1 MERARQLDMT
11 MPPRFLVSARRVGA
25 LVLALT
31 VATSAEPLRAQ
42 RASGTTPVL
51 SALQAPE
58 TPARSLTLD
67 DVIDLAEARSEQ
79 IAIAQF
85 GVARAVAGEQRA
97 RSERLPQVSGGASY
111 DRTLRSEFSGV
122 FSSDS
127 GGSGDGGFGA
137 DFSKLP
143 FGQPNAFR
151 LNLAF
156 SQPLYAGGRIDAQQ
170 QLAAVGRTVADTSL
184 RSARAQLVL
193 DATQAFYDAA
203 LADRLVAIAEASL
216 QQAEATL
223 AQVELAYKAGRSPE
237 FEALRARVA
246 RDNQR
251 PNVIRAQANRT
262 IAYLRLKQLLEIPA
276 SQPVTVSAELDDAA
290 LDPPA
295 RFAVPLAAVTA
306 VPAATTAA
314 GRVPVQQATS
324 AVQAQEAA
332 FRIAKSQR
340 RPYVSVNSALGEV
353 AYAGLPGFDDWRTN
367 WTVGASMQIP
377 LFTGGR
383 LKAEEVSAGA
393 DVGEARARQKL
404 AVELS
409 EAETE
414 ATLALLDAAVAT
426 WTASAGTVEQ
436 AARAYEIAELRY
448 REGISTQ
455 LELLDARLVLQSA
468 QVNRAQAARD
478 VQVARARVSLLPDL
492 PLGNA
497 TVELAGSAGAMA
509 QSVAQAGA
517 ARAAAAASSGG
528 GIR

>member
-1 MERARQLDMT
+1 VAV
-11 MPPRFLVSARRVGA
+11 VSAGTA
-25 LVLALT
+25 Q
-31 VATSAEPLRAQ
+31 AQ
-42 RASGTTPVL
+42 RAALTASGL
-51 SALQAPE
+51 STLQSQEVPSTA
-58 TPARSLTLD
+58 LTLD
-67 DVIDLAEARSEQ
+67 EVIDLAEARSEQ
-79 IAIAQF
+79 IAIARF
-85 GVARAVAGEQRA
+85 GVTRAVAGEQRA
-97 RSERLPQVSGGASY
+97 RSERLPQVAGGASY
-111 DRTLRSEFSGV
+111 DRTLQSEFENIFSGGTGGTGGTG
-122 FSSDS
+122 DS
-127 GGSGDGGFGA
+127 GFGG
-137 DFSKLP
+137 DFSELP

-156 SQPLYAGGRIDAQQ
+156 SQAVYAGGRIDAQQ
-170 QLAAVGRTVADTSL
+170 QLAMAGRSVADASL
-184 RSARAQLVL
+184 TSARAQLVL

-203 LADRLVAIAEASL
+203 LTDRLVAIAEASL

-223 AQVELAYKAGRSPE
+223 AQVELAFKAGRSPE
-237 FEALRARVA
+237 FDALRARVA

-251 PNVIRAQANRT
+251 PNVIRAKANRT

-276 SQPVTVSAELDDAA
+276 SRPVTVSAELDDAA

-295 RFAVPLAAVTA
+295 RFAAQLAEVTA
-306 VPAATTAA
+306 ISASQTAA
-314 GRVPVQQATS
+314 GRVPVLQATS
-324 AVQAQEAA
+324 AVQAREAA
-332 FRIAKSQR
+332 LRITKSQR
-340 RPYVSVNSALGEV
+340 RPYVSINSALGEV

-367 WTVGASMQIP
+367 WTVGASVQIP

-383 LKAEEVSAGA
+383 LKAEELSAGA

-414 ATLALLDAAVAT
+414 AALAVLDAAVAT
-426 WTASAGTVEQ
+426 WQASAGTVEQ
-436 AARAYEIAELRY
+436 AARAYDIADLRF

-478 VQVARARVSLLPDL
+478 VQVARARVSLLPSL

-497 TVELAGSAGAMA
+497 AIEAAGSGGAAA
-509 QSVAQAGA
+509 QAVAQAGA
-517 ARAAAAASSGG
+517 ARSAAASSGG

>member
-1 MERARQLDMT
+1 MT
-11 MPPRFLVSARRVGA
+11 MRPLFRFVRRSAS
-25 LVLALT
+25 VLAILLVFVSRAGT
-31 VATSAEPLRAQ
+31 AQAQ
-42 RASGTTPVL
+42 RASLAASGL
-51 SALQAPE
+51 STLQSQEVPSRA
-58 TPARSLTLD
+58 LTLD
-67 DVIDLAEARSEQ
+67 EVIELAEARSEQ

-85 GVARAVAGEQRA
+85 GVTRAVAGEQRA
-97 RSERLPQVSGGASY
+97 RSERLPQLAGGASY
-111 DRTLRSEFSGV
+111 DRTLQSEFEGI
-122 FSSDS
+122 FS
-127 GGSGDGGFGA
+127 GGAGAGDGGFGG
-137 DFSKLP
+137 DLSELP

-156 SQPLYAGGRIDAQQ
+156 SQAVYAGGRIDAQQ
-170 QLAAVGRTVADTSL
+170 QLAVAGRSVADTSL
-184 RSARAQLVL
+184 KSARAQLVL

-203 LADRLVAIAEASL
+203 LTDRLVAIAEASL

-237 FEALRARVA
+237 FDALRARVA

-251 PNVIRAQANRT
+251 PNVIRAKANRT
-262 IAYLRLKQLLEIPA
+262 IASLRLKQLLEIPA

-290 LDPPA
+290 LDPPS
-295 RFAVPLAAVTA
+295 RFAAQLADVTA
-306 VPAATTAA
+306 VSASQTAA

-324 AVQAQEAA
+324 AVRAREAA
-332 FRIAKSQR
+332 LRITKSQR

-367 WTVGASMQIP
+367 WTVGASVQIP

-383 LKAEEVSAGA
+383 LKAEEISAGA

-414 ATLALLDAAVAT
+414 ATLAVLDAAVAT
-426 WTASAGTVEQ
+426 WKASAGTVEQ
-436 AARAYEIAELRY
+436 AARAYDIADLRF

-478 VQVARARVSLLPDL
+478 VQVSRARVSLLPDL

-497 TVELAGSAGAMA
+497 AIDAAGSAGAAA
-509 QSVAQAGA
+509 QAVAQAGA
-517 ARAAAAASSGG
+517 ARSAATSANG

>member
-1 MERARQLDMT
+1 MGAAHPIDMT
-11 MPPRFLVSARRVGA
+11 MPSRFLVSFRGLFPLLAA
-25 LVLALT
+25 LAVLAA
-31 VATSAEPLRAQ
+31 VPVEAQ
-42 RASGTTPVL
+42 RAAGTPPL
-51 SALQAPE
+51 STLQVQD
-58 TPARSLTLD
+58 TPARALTLD
-67 DVIDLAEARSEQ
+67 EVIDLAESRSEQ

-97 RSERLPQVSGGASY
+97 RSELLPQVSGGASY
-111 DRTLRSEFSGV
+111 DRTLQSEFAGLFSG
-122 FSSDS
+122 DA
-127 GGSGDGGFGA
+127 GGSGDGGLGA
-137 DFSKLP
+137 DFSELP

-156 SQPLYAGGRIDAQQ
+156 SQALYAGGRIRAQRE
-170 QLAAVGRTVADTSL
+170 LAGVGRTVADSSV

-203 LADRLVAIAEASL
+203 LADRLVAIAEATL

-251 PNVIRAQANRT
+251 PNVIRAKASRT

-276 SQPVTVSAELDDAA
+276 AEPVAVTADLDDSA
-290 LDPPA
+290 LGAPA
-295 RFAVPLAAVTA
+295 RFAPQLAAVTA
-306 VPAATTAA
+306 VPPAQTAA
-314 GRVPVQQATS
+314 GRIPVQQAVS
-324 AVQAQEAA
+324 AVQAREAA
-332 FRIAKSQR
+332 LRITRSQR
-340 RPYVSVNSALGEV
+340 RPYVSLNSALGEV

-367 WTVGASMQIP
+367 WTVGASVQIP

-404 AVELS
+404 ALELS

-414 ATLALLDAAVAT
+414 AALALLDAAVAT
-426 WTASAGTVEQ
+426 WQASAGTVEQ
-436 AARAYEIAELRY
+436 AARAYDIADLRY

-492 PLGNA
+492 PLTNA
-497 TVELAGSAGAMA
+497 TIDAAGSAGAA
-509 QSVAQAGA
+509 VSAVGQAGA
-517 ARAAAAASSGG
+517 LRAGAASGNSG

>member
-1 MERARQLDMT
+1 MGTARRPDMT
-11 MPPRFLVSARRVGA
+11 MPPRCTASRRSAAPIASILAA
-25 LVLALT
+25 LSITGPVHAQ
-31 VATSAEPLRAQ
+31 VRA
-42 RASGTTPVL
+42 AAAYPVL
-51 SALQAPE
+51 STAQASE
-58 TPARSLTLD
+58 APARALTLD
-67 DVIDLAEARSEQ
+67 DVIELAEERSEQ

-85 GVARAVAGEQRA
+85 GVARALAGEKRA
-97 RSERLPQVSGGASY
+97 RSERLPQLAGGASY
-111 DRTLRSEFSGV
+111 DRTLQSEFSGL
-122 FSSDS
+122 FSGGAD
-127 GGSGDGGFGA
+127 GSGDSGLGG
-137 DFSKLP
+137 DFSDLP

-156 SQPLYAGGRIDAQQ
+156 SQALYAGGRIDAQQ
-170 QLAAVGRTVADTSL
+170 DLAAVGRRIADAAVK
-184 RSARAQLVL
+184 SARAQLVL

-223 AQVELAYKAGRSPE
+223 AQVELTYRAGRSPE

-251 PNVIRAQANRT
+251 PNVIRVKANRT

-276 SQPVTVSAELDDAA
+276 AQPVTVAAELDDAT

-295 RFAVPLAAVTA
+295 RFAAQLAA
-306 VPAATTAA
+306 PASQTAA

-324 AVQAQEAA
+324 AVRAREAA
-332 FRIAKSQR
+332 LRVARSQR
-340 RPYVSVNSALGEV
+340 LPYVSLNSAFGEV
-353 AYAGLPGFDDWRTN
+353 AYAGFPGFDDWRTN
-367 WTVGASMQIP
+367 WTVGASVQIP

-383 LKAEEVSAGA
+383 LKAEEISAGA

-404 AVELS
+404 AAELS

-414 ATLALLDAAVAT
+414 AALALLDAAVAA
-426 WTASAGTVEQ
+426 WQASAGTVEQ
-436 AARAYEIAELRY
+436 AARAYEIADLRY

-492 PLGNA
+492 PLANA
-497 TVELAGSAGAMA
+497 TIDAAGSAGASA
-509 QSVAQAGA
+509 QAAAQAGA
-517 ARAAAAASSGG
+517 ARASAITGSNG

>member
-1 MERARQLDMT
+1 MLPSVTA
-11 MPPRFLVSARRVGA
+11 SARSVGVPA
-25 LVLALT
+25 LLIAAVLTAGP
-31 VATSAEPLRAQ
+31 AHAQ
-42 RASGTTPVL
+42 RTTLAATGPSTFQVSDL
-51 SALQAPE
+51 
-58 TPARSLTLD
+58 PARALTLD
-67 DVIDLAEARSEQ
+67 QVIDLAEARSEQ
-79 IAIAQF
+79 IAIARF
-85 GVARAVAGEQRA
+85 GIDRAVAGEQRA
-97 RSERLPQVSGGASY
+97 RSERLPQLAGGASY
-111 DRTLRSEFSGV
+111 DRTLKSEFEGI
-122 FSSDS
+122 FSS
-127 GGSGDGGFGA
+127 GAGDGGFGG
-137 DFSKLP
+137 DVSELP

-156 SQPLYAGGRIDAQQ
+156 SQALYAGGRIDAQQ
-170 QLAAVGRTVADTSL
+170 RLAEVGRNVADSSL

-203 LADRLVAIAEASL
+203 LTDRLVAIAEASL

-237 FEALRARVA
+237 FDALRARVA

-251 PNVIRAQANRT
+251 PNVIRAKANRT

-276 SQPVTVSAELDDAA
+276 SQPVTVSAELDDPT
-290 LDPPA
+290 LDPPS
-295 RFAVPLAAVTA
+295 RFAGLLAEVTA
-306 VPAATTAA
+306 VPASQTAA
-314 GRVPVQQATS
+314 GRVPVQQATA
-324 AVQAQEAA
+324 AVQAREAA
-332 FRIAKSQR
+332 LRITKSQR
-340 RPYVSVNSALGEV
+340 RPYVSVNSAFGEV
-353 AYAGLPGFDDWRTN
+353 AYAGVPGFDDWRTN
-367 WTVGASMQIP
+367 WTVGASVQIP

-404 AVELS
+404 TVELS

-414 ATLALLDAAVAT
+414 ATLALLEAAVAA
-426 WTASAGTVEQ
+426 WKASAGTVEQ
-436 AARAYEIAELRY
+436 AARAYDIADLRY

-497 TVELAGSAGAMA
+497 AIDAANSAGAIA
-509 QSVAQAGA
+509 QAVAQAGA
-517 ARAAAAASSGG
+517 ARSAAATGPGG

>member
-1 MERARQLDMT
+1 MGRSRQLHMNT
-11 MPPRFLVSARRVGA
+11 LPRPSLAHRCVLAAFLAFAGLAAEQPAIAQSPSASPPGLRSARTG
-25 LVLALT
+25 
-31 VATSAEPLRAQ
+31 EI
-42 RASGTTPVL
+42 
-51 SALQAPE
+51 
-58 TPARSLTLD
+58 PARTLTLD

-85 GVARAVAGEQRA
+85 GVARAAAGEQRA
-97 RSERLPQVSGGASY
+97 RSERLPQLGAGASY
-111 DRTLRSEFSGV
+111 DRTLQSEFSGI
-122 FSSDS
+122 FSGDAA
-127 GGSGDGGFGA
+127 DGGFGGG
-137 DFSKLP
+137 DFSELP

-156 SQPLYAGGRIDAQQ
+156 SQALYAGGRIAAQQ
-170 QLAAVGRTVADTSL
+170 QLAAVGRTVAESSL
-184 RSARAQLVL
+184 KSARAQLVL

-203 LADRLVAIAEASL
+203 LTDRLVSIAEASL

-223 AQVELAYKAGRSPE
+223 AQVQLSYEAGRAPE

-251 PNVIRAQANRT
+251 PNVIRAKANRT

-276 SQPVTVSAELDDAA
+276 SQQLTVTAELDDVT
-290 LDPPA
+290 LDPPS
-295 RFAVPLAAVTA
+295 RFTTQLDAVTA
-306 VPAATTAA
+306 APASQTAA
-314 GRVPVQQATS
+314 ARVPVLQASS
-324 AVQAQEAA
+324 AVQAREAA
-332 FRIAKSQR
+332 FRITKSQR
-340 RPYVSVNSALGEV
+340 RPYMSLNSALGEV

-367 WTVGASMQIP
+367 WTVGASVQIP

-383 LKAEEVSAGA
+383 LKAEEISAGA

-404 AVELS
+404 ALELA

-414 ATLALLDAAVAT
+414 AALALLEAAVAT
-426 WTASAGTVEQ
+426 WQASAGTVEQ
-436 AARAYEIAELRY
+436 ASRAYSIADLRY

-478 VQVARARVSLLPDL
+478 VQVARARVSLLPEL

-497 TVELAGSAGAMA
+497 AVDAAGSVGALL
-509 QSVAQAGA
+509 QSTAQAGA
-517 ARAAAAASSGG
+517 ARAAAATGSAG

>member
-1 MERARQLDMT
+1 
-11 MPPRFLVSARRVGA
+11 VGSRIA
-25 LVLALT
+25 D
-31 VATSAEPLRAQ
+31 
-42 RASGTTPVL
+42 G
-51 SALQAPE
+51 
-58 TPARSLTLD
+58 SL
-67 DVIDLAEARSEQ
+67 
-79 IAIAQF
+79 
-85 GVARAVAGEQRA
+85 
-97 RSERLPQVSGGASY
+97 
-111 DRTLRSEFSGV
+111 
-122 FSSDS
+122 
-127 GGSGDGGFGA
+127 
-137 DFSKLP
+137 K
-143 FGQPNAFR
+143 
-151 LNLAF
+151 
-156 SQPLYAGGRIDAQQ
+156 
-170 QLAAVGRTVADTSL
+170 
-184 RSARAQLVL
+184 SARAQLVL

-203 LADRLVAIAEASL
+203 LTDRLVAIAEASL

-251 PNVIRAQANRT
+251 PNVIRARANRT

-276 SQPVTVSAELDDAA
+276 SQPVTVAAELDDAT
-290 LDPPA
+290 LDPPV
-295 RFAVPLAAVTA
+295 RFAAPLAAVTA
-306 VPAATTAA
+306 VPASQTAA

-324 AVQAQEAA
+324 AVRAREAA
-332 FRIAKSQR
+332 LRVARSQR
-340 RPYVSVNSALGEV
+340 LPYISLNSAFGEV

-367 WTVGASMQIP
+367 WTVGASVQIP

-383 LKAEEVSAGA
+383 LKAEEISAGA

-426 WTASAGTVEQ
+426 WQASAGTVEQ
-436 AARAYEIAELRY
+436 AARAYEIADLRY

-492 PLGNA
+492 PLANA
-497 TVELAGSAGAMA
+497 TIDAAGSAGAAA
-509 QSVAQAGA
+509 QAVVQAGA
-517 ARAAAAASSGG
+517 ARTSAVAGSNG

>member
-1 MERARQLDMT
+1 MT
-11 MPPRFLVSARRVGA
+11 MPSRSFEPFRGLFVLLAAVGVFA
-25 LVLALT
+25 AVPI
-31 VATSAEPLRAQ
+31 EAQ
-42 RASGTTPVL
+42 RPAVPPPAL
-51 SALQAPE
+51 STLQVQD
-58 TPARSLTLD
+58 TPARALTLD
-67 DVIDLAEARSEQ
+67 EVIDLAESRSEQ

-97 RSERLPQVSGGASY
+97 RSELLPQVSGGASY
-111 DRTLRSEFSGV
+111 DRTLRSEFAGLFSG
-122 FSSDS
+122 DA

-137 DFSKLP
+137 DFSELP

-156 SQPLYAGGRIDAQQ
+156 SQTLYAGGRISAQRE
-170 QLAAVGRTVADTSL
+170 LAGVGRAVADSSV

-203 LADRLVAIAEASL
+203 LADRLVAIAEATL

-223 AQVELAYKAGRSPE
+223 AQVELGYKAGRSPE

-251 PNVIRAQANRT
+251 PSVIRARASRT

-276 SQPVTVSAELDDAA
+276 AQPVAVTADLDDSV
-290 LDPPA
+290 LDAPP
-295 RFAVPLAAVTA
+295 RFAPQLAAVTA
-306 VPAATTAA
+306 VPAAQTAA
-314 GRVPVQQATS
+314 GRIPVQQAVS
-324 AVQAQEAA
+324 AVQAREAA
-332 FRIAKSQR
+332 FRITRSQR
-340 RPYVSVNSALGEV
+340 RPYVSLNSALGEV

-367 WTVGASMQIP
+367 WTVGASVQIP

-404 AVELS
+404 ALELS

-414 ATLALLDAAVAT
+414 AALALLDAAVAT
-426 WTASAGTVEQ
+426 WQASAGTVEQ
-436 AARAYEIAELRY
+436 AARAYDIADLRY

-492 PLGNA
+492 PLTNA
-497 TVELAGSAGAMA
+497 TIDAAGNPGAAAQAAGQDGALR
-509 QSVAQAGA
+509 AGA
-517 ARAAAAASSGG
+517 AAEIPG

>member
-1 MERARQLDMT
+1 MT
-11 MPPRFLVSARRVGA
+11 MPPLFRFVRRSAS
-25 LVLALT
+25 VLAILLVFVSRAGT
-31 VATSAEPLRAQ
+31 AQAQ
-42 RASGTTPVL
+42 RASLAASGL
-51 SALQAPE
+51 STLQSQEVPSRA
-58 TPARSLTLD
+58 LTLD
-67 DVIDLAEARSEQ
+67 EVIDLAEARSEQ

-85 GVARAVAGEQRA
+85 GVTRAVAGEQRA
-97 RSERLPQVSGGASY
+97 RSERLPQLAGGASY
-111 DRTLRSEFSGV
+111 DRTLQSEFEGI
-122 FSSDS
+122 FS
-127 GGSGDGGFGA
+127 GGAGDGGFGG
-137 DFSKLP
+137 DLSELP

-156 SQPLYAGGRIDAQQ
+156 SQAVYAGGRISAQQ
-170 QLAAVGRTVADTSL
+170 QLAQVGRSVADTSL
-184 RSARAQLVL
+184 KSARAQLVL

-203 LADRLVAIAEASL
+203 LTDRLVAIAEASL

-237 FEALRARVA
+237 FDALRARVA

-251 PNVIRAQANRT
+251 PNVIRAKANRT
-262 IAYLRLKQLLEIPA
+262 IASLRLKQLLEIPA

-290 LDPPA
+290 LDPPS
-295 RFAVPLAAVTA
+295 RFAAQLAEVTA
-306 VPAATTAA
+306 VSASQTAA

-324 AVQAQEAA
+324 AVQAREAA
-332 FRIAKSQR
+332 LRITKSQR

-367 WTVGASMQIP
+367 WTVGASVQIP

-383 LKAEEVSAGA
+383 LKAEEVIAGA

-404 AVELS
+404 AAELS

-414 ATLALLDAAVAT
+414 ATLAVLDAAVAT
-426 WTASAGTVEQ
+426 WKASAGTVEQ
-436 AARAYEIAELRY
+436 ADRAYDIADLRF

-478 VQVARARVSLLPDL
+478 VQVSRARVSLLPDL

-497 TVELAGSAGAMA
+497 AIDAAGSAGAAA
-509 QSVAQAGA
+509 QAGAQAGA
-517 ARAAAAASSGG
+517 ARSAATSSNG

>member
-1 MERARQLDMT
+1 MACQLDMT
-11 MPPRFLVSARRVGA
+11 TPSRSQFVRRSART
-25 LVLALT
+25 LVILIVSVSGGVTAH
-31 VATSAEPLRAQ
+31 AQ
-42 RASGTTPVL
+42 RVPLNALGQ
-51 SALQAPE
+51 SADHSKE
-58 TPARSLTLD
+58 TPSRVLTLD
-67 DVIDLAEARSEQ
+67 EAVDLAEARSEQ

-85 GVARAVAGEQRA
+85 GVTRAVAGEQRA
-97 RSERLPQVSGGASY
+97 RSERLPQLAGGASY
-111 DRTLRSEFSGV
+111 DRTLKSEFEGLFSGNAG
-122 FSSDS
+122 DAGL
-127 GGSGDGGFGA
+127 GG
-137 DFSKLP
+137 DFSDLP

-156 SQPLYAGGRIDAQQ
+156 SQAVYAGGRINAQQ
-170 QLAAVGRTVADTSL
+170 QLAVLGRSVADSSL
-184 RSARAQLVL
+184 KSARAQLVL

-203 LADRLVAIAEASL
+203 LTDRLVAIAEASL

-237 FEALRARVA
+237 FDALRARVA

-251 PNVIRAQANRT
+251 PNVIRAKANRT

-276 SQPVTVSAELDDAA
+276 SEPLTVSADLDDAT

-295 RFAVPLAAVTA
+295 RFAAPLAAVTA
-306 VPAATTAA
+306 VSASQTAA
-314 GRVPVQQATS
+314 GRVPVRQATS
-324 AVQAQEAA
+324 AVQAREAA
-332 FRIAKSQR
+332 LRITKSQR
-340 RPYVSVNSALGEV
+340 RPYVSVNSAFGEV

-367 WTVGASMQIP
+367 WTVGASVQIP
-377 LFTGGR
+377 LCTGGR
-383 LKAEEVSAGA
+383 LKAEEMSAGA

-404 AVELS
+404 AAELS

-414 ATLALLDAAVAT
+414 ATLAVLDAAVAT
-426 WTASAGTVEQ
+426 WQASAGTVEQ
-436 AARAYEIAELRY
+436 AARAYDIANLRY

-478 VQVARARVSLLPDL
+478 VQVARVRVSLLPDL

-497 TVELAGSAGAMA
+497 AIDAAGSAGAAA
-509 QSVAQAGA
+509 QAVAQAGA
-517 ARAAAAASSGG
+517 ARSAATSSGG